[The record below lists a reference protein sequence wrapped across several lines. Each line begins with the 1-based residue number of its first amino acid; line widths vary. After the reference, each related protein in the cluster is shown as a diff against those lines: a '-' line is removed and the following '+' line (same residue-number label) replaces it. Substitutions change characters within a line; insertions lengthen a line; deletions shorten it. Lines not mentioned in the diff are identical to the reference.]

1 MITGCK
7 LYSSLAFKHSCHT
20 ELSSLQRAEMRK
32 LNAGEAG
39 DAGVRQSQS
48 GDDVGVEELL
58 LKGEYYIFTFV
69 SLSAL

>member
-1 MITGCK
+1 
-7 LYSSLAFKHSCHT
+7 
-20 ELSSLQRAEMRK
+20 MRK